1 MKVAVATGMKNPEGD
16 GCAVEADFVWILRGV
31 YPESFG
37 CAQDQLRRRAQ
48 NDSLFCEDFNVGH
61 PDFGVGEPAMLR
73 QPIYPAQAN
82 RIFWLEWAPGGC
94 VVSYLLSLNGQ

>member
-1 MKVAVATGMKNPEGD
+1 MVVQSRRISSVFFAEFTLSPSAALRINSAEG
-16 GCAVEADFVWILRGV
+16 LRM
-31 YPESFG
+31 
-37 CAQDQLRRRAQ
+37 A
-48 NDSLFCEDFNVGH
+48 LFFREDFDVGH

>member
-1 MKVAVATGMKNPEGD
+1 MKVAAATGMKNPEGD

-48 NDSLFCEDFNVGH
+48 NDSLFSRISMWDTLILVW
-61 PDFGVGEPAMLR
+61 V
-73 QPIYPAQAN
+73 N
-82 RIFWLEWAPGGC
+82 RPCSGSQSTPLKPKDG
-94 VVSYLLSLNGQ
+94 LNGPPG